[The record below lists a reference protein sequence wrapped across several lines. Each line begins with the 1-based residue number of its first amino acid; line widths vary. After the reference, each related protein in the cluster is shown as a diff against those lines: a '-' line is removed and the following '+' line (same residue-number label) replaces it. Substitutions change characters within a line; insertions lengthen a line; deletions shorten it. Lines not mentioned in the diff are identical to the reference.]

1 MSSPLSD
8 SADADVDDDVV
19 SADRPASGL
28 SWPRVAVL
36 VIACAFATGAGV
48 YAWQQWNDT
57 PRPSE
62 VDVGFYDDMSAHH
75 RQAIDMAVL
84 YLARGTDPV
93 LRLAAEEVLLLQAGE
108 LYRMQRDL
116 ARWDET
122 GSPDTA
128 MQWMDMAG
136 AQDEQ
141 PGMASETEMARLAEA
156 EGAELDDLFSQLL
169 IDHHAGGLHMAQAA
183 AADAS
188 IREVRE
194 VAAAMAETQRTEV
207 DETNAR
213 RQKIGLPI
221 HEPDVVFTSESGG

>member
-1 MSSPLSD
+1 
-8 SADADVDDDVV
+8 
-19 SADRPASGL
+19 
-28 SWPRVAVL
+28 
-36 VIACAFATGAGV
+36 
-48 YAWQQWNDT
+48 
-57 PRPSE
+57 
-62 VDVGFYDDMSAHH
+62 
-75 RQAIDMAVL
+75 
-84 YLARGTDPV
+84 
-93 LRLAAEEVLLLQAGE
+93 
-108 LYRMQRDL
+108 
-116 ARWDET
+116 
-122 GSPDTA
+122 
-128 MQWMDMAG
+128 
-136 AQDEQ
+136 
-141 PGMASETEMARLAEA
+141 MASETEMARLAEA